1 MRRQS
6 EWEALRTVRF
16 IVSGFFVFLLLLFTT
31 QRSDQA
37 AVRRI
42 SLTFIAAWFLVVVG
56 NMWYGV
62 TRAGY
67 GVAEELPIA
76 FLIILPPAVPAAVV
90 WAKNR
95 AA

>member
-1 MRRQS
+1 MR
-6 EWEALRTVRF
+6 AVLF

-31 QRSDQA
+31 PRSDRA

-42 SLTFIAAWFLVVVG
+42 SLTFIAAWFLFAVG
-56 NMWYGV
+56 NLWYGV

-76 FLIILPPAVPAAVV
+76 LLIFLPPAVPAVVV